1 MAERQSG
8 VIQVKIYDQ
17 EYSLRTS
24 GDPERLRLLCAHLD
38 KRMRELSLS
47 SGTADTLK
55 VAVLAALSLADELG
69 RAKETL
75 QKVDDSLSRRS
86 LACVSM
92 LDRFLC

>member
-1 MAERQSG
+1 MSNQQAG

-17 EYSLRTS
+17 VYSLRTS
-24 GDPERLRLLCAHLD
+24 GDPERLRQLCAELD
-38 KRMRELSLS
+38 KRMHDLALE

-55 VAVLAALSLADELG
+55 VAVLAALGLADELG

-75 QKVDDSLSRRS
+75 QKVDDSLGRRS

-92 LDRFLC
+92 LDRFLY